1 MQRKNTHQKNTEVPI
16 IKGDVILLD
25 IRGEVTYLKR
35 YYKTEN
41 PFDIIRA
48 KKILLLSEELGL
60 IRGYYNL
67 VLRQKQI
74 HINCNLE
81 GLQRT
86 FTVTHE
92 LGHAIRHPKSNT
104 PFLLANTYQSVDRL
118 EIEANKFAV
127 EFLISD
133 DILLECLRYQDYTI
147 EQTARILGYHKELIE
162 LRLK

>member
-1 MQRKNTHQKNTEVPI
+1 MS
-16 IKGDVILLD
+16 LLD
-25 IRGEVTYLKR
+25 IRGEVAYLKR

-48 KKILLLSEELGL
+48 KNILLLSEELGL
-60 IRGYYNL
+60 VRGYYNL

-81 GLQRT
+81 GVQRQ
-86 FTVTHE
+86 FTATHE
-92 LGHAIRHPKSNT
+92 LGHAIIHPKSNT
-104 PFLLANTYQSVDRL
+104 PFLLANTYHSVDKM

-133 DILLECLRYQDYTI
+133 DTLCEYLKYRECTI
-147 EQTARILGYHKELIE
+147 EQTARILGYQKELIE

>member
-1 MQRKNTHQKNTEVPI
+1 MDIHNEVA
-16 IKGDVILLD
+16 
-25 IRGEVTYLKR
+25 YLKR

-74 HINCNLE
+74 HLNCNLE
-81 GLQRT
+81 GTQRI
-86 FTVTHE
+86 FTATHE
-92 LGHAIRHPKSNT
+92 LGHAIMHPKANT

-127 EFLISD
+127 EFLITD
-133 DILLECLRYQDYTI
+133 ETLYEYFKYQEYTI
-147 EQTARILGYHKELIE
+147 DQVARVVGYKKELIE

>member
-1 MQRKNTHQKNTEVPI
+1 MS
-16 IKGDVILLD
+16 LLD
-25 IRGEVTYLKR
+25 IRGEVAYLKR

-48 KKILLLSEELGL
+48 KNILLLSEELGL
-60 IRGYYNL
+60 VRGYYNL

-74 HINCNLE
+74 HINCNL
-81 GLQRT
+81 GGVQRQ
-86 FTVTHE
+86 FTATHE
-92 LGHAIRHPKSNT
+92 LGHAVIHPKSNT
-104 PFLLANTYQSVDRL
+104 PFLLANTYQSVDKM

-133 DILLECLRYQDYTI
+133 DTLYEYLKYQECTI
-147 EQTARILGYHKELIE
+147 EQTARILGYQKELIE

>member
-1 MQRKNTHQKNTEVPI
+1 M
-16 IKGDVILLD
+16 D
-25 IRGEVTYLKR
+25 IRGEVAYLKR
-35 YYKTEN
+35 FYKTDS

-48 KKILLLSEELGL
+48 KKIVLIEEELGC

-74 HINCNLE
+74 HLNCNLV
-81 GLQRT
+81 GQQKV
-86 FTVTHE
+86 FTATHE
-92 LGHAIRHPKSNT
+92 LSHAILHPKSNT
-104 PFLLANTYQSVDRL
+104 PFLLANTYQSVDKL

-133 DILLECLRYQDYTI
+133 DTLYECSKYQECTI

>member
-1 MQRKNTHQKNTEVPI
+1 MS
-16 IKGDVILLD
+16 LLD
-25 IRGEVTYLKR
+25 IRGEVAYLKR

-48 KKILLLSEELGL
+48 KNILLLNEELGL
-60 IRGYYNL
+60 VRGYYNL

-74 HINCNLE
+74 HINCNL
-81 GLQRT
+81 GGVQRQ
-86 FTVTHE
+86 FTATHE
-92 LGHAIRHPKSNT
+92 LGHAVIHPKSNT
-104 PFLLANTYQSVDRL
+104 PFLLANTYQSVDKM

-133 DILLECLRYQDYTI
+133 DTLYEYLKYQECTI
-147 EQTARILGYHKELIE
+147 EQTARILGYQKELIE

>member
-1 MQRKNTHQKNTEVPI
+1 VS
-16 IKGDVILLD
+16 LLD
-25 IRGEVTYLKR
+25 IRGEVAYLKR

-48 KKILLLSEELGL
+48 KNILLLNEELGL
-60 IRGYYNL
+60 VRGYYNL

-74 HINCNLE
+74 HINCNL
-81 GLQRT
+81 GGVQRQ
-86 FTVTHE
+86 FTATHE
-92 LGHAIRHPKSNT
+92 LGHAVIHPKSNT
-104 PFLLANTYQSVDRL
+104 PFLLANTYQSVDKM

-133 DILLECLRYQDYTI
+133 DTLYEYLKYQECTI
-147 EQTARILGYHKELIE
+147 EQTARILGYQKELIE

>member
-1 MQRKNTHQKNTEVPI
+1 MS
-16 IKGDVILLD
+16 LLD
-25 IRGEVTYLKR
+25 IRGEVAYIKR

-48 KKILLLSEELGL
+48 KNILLLNEELGL
-60 IRGYYNL
+60 VRGYYNL

-74 HINCNLE
+74 HINCNL
-81 GLQRT
+81 GGVQRQ
-86 FTVTHE
+86 FTATHE
-92 LGHAIRHPKSNT
+92 LGHAVIHPKSNT
-104 PFLLANTYQSVDRL
+104 PFLLANTYQSVDKM

-133 DILLECLRYQDYTI
+133 DTLYEYLKYQECTI
-147 EQTARILGYHKELIE
+147 EQTARILGYQKELIE

>member
-1 MQRKNTHQKNTEVPI
+1 MDIHNEVA
-16 IKGDVILLD
+16 
-25 IRGEVTYLKR
+25 YLKR

-48 KKILLLSEELGL
+48 KKILLLYEELGL

-74 HINCNLE
+74 HLNCNLE
-81 GLQRT
+81 SIQRI
-86 FTVTHE
+86 FTATHE
-92 LGHAIRHPKSNT
+92 LGHAIMHPKANT

-127 EFLISD
+127 EFLITD
-133 DILLECLRYQDYTI
+133 EALYEYFKYQEYTI
-147 EQTARILGYHKELIE
+147 EQVARVLGYQKELIE